1 MHYLVG
7 NSIHYESVLQR
18 NRFGNTYDVAWP
30 CRGAPNS
37 GRFELSAVYAGDRT
51 RVARKLEFVQLLVTL
66 TYLHRIFYG

>member
-1 MHYLVG
+1 MYSHK
-7 NSIHYESVLQR
+7 NKC
-18 NRFGNTYDVAWP
+18 FCNTYDVAWP

-37 GRFELSAVYAGDRT
+37 GRSVLSTVYAGDKT